1 MCYTL
6 TCVLLGG
13 KLHFIRL
20 LDASCCVPTKWFLKM
35 TQVNP
40 QDLRQAYI
48 FSTLTDDELSVLAE
62 QVELETHPAGTLIF
76 RHNDVGDAMYI
87 VQHGAVDLFV
97 KDRTGAEVSVLYVEA
112 GQVFGELSLLDN
124 RPRSASARVLKEAS
138 LLVIRRSA
146 LVHVCMSHP
155 LVPLRML
162 EILASRVRSSSVMVQ
177 ERIIPN
183 ANEVIEIKHSLG
195 DRISDFF
202 TGISGNIIFVAISLV
217 WFVVWIGWNLNIVPG
232 LDVFDPFPFGLL
244 TMVVSLEM
252 VFLSLF
258 ILIKQSRMAAHDKVR
273 NDIEYEVNVRSEL
286 GIRHLSESIEI
297 FEERMQQRLDQL
309 EKRLPATST
318 DTLDELYQ
326 THNGSNQRR

>member
-1 MCYTL
+1 
-6 TCVLLGG
+6 
-13 KLHFIRL
+13 
-20 LDASCCVPTKWFLKM
+20 M
-35 TQVNP
+35 TQVT
-40 QDLRQAYI
+40 QDLRNAYI
-48 FSTLTDDELSVLAE
+48 FSTLTDEELDVLAD
-62 QVELETHPAGTLIF
+62 QVERESYTAGTMIF

-87 VQHGAVDLFV
+87 VQSGAVDLFV
-97 KDRTGAEVSVLYVEA
+97 KDRTGAEVSLLQVEA
-112 GQVFGELSLLDN
+112 GQVFGELSLLDS
-124 RPRSASARVLKEAS
+124 RPRSASARVLDDAQ

-146 LVHVCMSHP
+146 LVTVCMSQP

-162 EILASRVRSSSVMVQ
+162 EILAARVRSSSALVQ

-183 ANEVIEIKHSLG
+183 ANEVIEVKLSFG

-217 WFVVWIGWNLNIVPG
+217 WFVVWIGWNLKIVPG
-232 LDVFDPFPFGLL
+232 LEVFDPFPFGLL

-286 GIRHLSESIEI
+286 GVRHLSESIEI
-297 FEERMQQRLDQL
+297 FEERMQRRFDAL
-309 EKRLPATST
+309 EKRLNATST
-318 DTLDELYQ
+318 DRQDALYQ
-326 THNGSNQRR
+326 AHVSDNGKSH